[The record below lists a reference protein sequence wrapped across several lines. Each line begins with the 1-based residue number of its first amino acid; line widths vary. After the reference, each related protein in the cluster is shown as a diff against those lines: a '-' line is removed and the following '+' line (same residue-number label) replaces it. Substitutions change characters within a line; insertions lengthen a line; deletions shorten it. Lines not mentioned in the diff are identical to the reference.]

1 MIHQLRG
8 PRANDVLVAMNT
20 LNAQTLISNTWI
32 LIIQTKESV
41 LLGRM
46 WDSRDR
52 GENREEEPTAE
63 NIQDEPGAS
72 FSARQ

>member
-1 MIHQLRG
+1 M
-8 PRANDVLVAMNT
+8 
-20 LNAQTLISNTWI
+20 ISNTWI

-41 LLGRM
+41 LGRM
-46 WDSRDR
+46 WDSRAR
-52 GENREEEPTAE
+52 AENREEEPTAE

>member
-1 MIHQLRG
+1 MVHQLRG
-8 PRANDVLVAMNT
+8 PRTNDVLVAMNT
-20 LNAQTLISNTWI
+20 PNAQTLISNTWI

-41 LLGRM
+41 LGRM
-46 WDSRDR
+46 WDSRAR
-52 GENREEEPTAE
+52 AENREEEPTAE